1 MASDQDDELWPCS
14 CSACT
19 ERVEYTPDNPE
30 LLCALCRVTCAHVPE
45 ELGGRALRHLVQWT
59 RHRTMRALEFIGDD
73 PAYWMPRIEAV
84 GSLRAAMRF
93 EAEVRALDAGFARA
107 LEADPC

>member
-1 MASDQDDELWPCS
+1 
-14 CSACT
+14 
-19 ERVEYTPDNPE
+19 
-30 LLCALCRVTCAHVPE
+30 
-45 ELGGRALRHLVQWT
+45 
-59 RHRTMRALEFIGDD
+59 MRALEFIGDD